1 MNSVRSN
8 AIFRIASITTFFLIW
23 HLASIF
29 VDVEL
34 LPGPYD
40 VSIKIIEEAE
50 SSELF
55 FHTLITLKRVVH
67 FICNRYVY
75 RDFLWII
82 YGKK

>member
-1 MNSVRSN
+1 MNSVKTN
-8 AIFRIASITTFFLIW
+8 AILRIASITTFFLIW

-55 FHTLITLKRVVH
+55 VHTFITLKKS
-67 FICNRYVY
+67 NY
-75 RDFLWII
+75 II
-82 YGKK
+82 H

>member
-50 SSELF
+50 S
-55 FHTLITLKRVVH
+55 
-67 FICNRYVY
+67 
-75 RDFLWII
+75 
-82 YGKK
+82 